1 MPLLALEEP
10 VGTRSSE
17 ASVAPG
23 WADVVDAAVGH
34 VWPGIVMGAMRVAG
48 RLVRP
53 VVEALPAAVERLRVG
68 AGPELDRS
76 TLAMWES
83 WQGDMGVPPPQPPVR
98 IVGFVVEGRWRTAVS
113 TATHLCGYGP
123 SVLVRR
129 SKPAPVRLSEA
140 DYHGITVIVA
150 GTDSPSVVVAGRTGP
165 LPGAVRTV
173 AVRHLEEVLFAELL
187 SEGRLSADRGAR
199 NG

>member
-1 MPLLALEEP
+1 RRLSQPLDDADTSADQGKTARAVSREDGRMPLLALEEP

-98 IVGFVVEGRWRTAVS
+98 IVGFVVEG
-113 TATHLCGYGP
+113 
-123 SVLVRR
+123 
-129 SKPAPVRLSEA
+129 
-140 DYHGITVIVA
+140 
-150 GTDSPSVVVAGRTGP
+150 
-165 LPGAVRTV
+165 
-173 AVRHLEEVLFAELL
+173 
-187 SEGRLSADRGAR
+187 
-199 NG
+199 